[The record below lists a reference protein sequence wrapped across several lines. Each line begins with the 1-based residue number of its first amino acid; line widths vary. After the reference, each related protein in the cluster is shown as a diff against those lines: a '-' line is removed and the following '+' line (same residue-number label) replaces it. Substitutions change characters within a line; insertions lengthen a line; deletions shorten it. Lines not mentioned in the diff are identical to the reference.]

1 MLHGTRSEVSDV
13 AQKVNP
19 VQLQKFLGGLD
30 YPATK
35 RDLIQRAQQ
44 KGADENT
51 LSALQAIPDRQY
63 DGPNAVSREVSHAQ

>member
-1 MLHGTRSEVSDV
+1 MRSEVSDV
-13 AQKVNP
+13 AQRINP
-19 VQLQKFLGGLD
+19 VQLQKFLGDLD

-51 LSALQAIPDRQY
+51 LNVLQEIPDRQY
-63 DGPNAVSREVSHAQ
+63 DGPNAVSREVSHVQ